1 MNAPM
6 KGTQKTIYAKTY
18 GLNLPVKLKKLLI
31 KSMIHWYD
39 ADPLSQDFGEALHF
53 FFETKTSKMAD
64 LLLAKNGLTD
74 ISQFINIP
82 LHWGIEMELIYK
94 KPNREQE
101 HRERHYFEFFGL
113 LYPMNEKF
121 IKERDQF
128 YLLKNMEF
136 AQVPDD
142 HKNKKFYKTTKFT
155 AKVIGC

>member
-1 MNAPM
+1 MQ
-6 KGTQKTIYAKTY
+6 GTQKTIYAKTY

-142 HKNKKFYKTTKFT
+142 HKNKKFYNTTKFT
-155 AKVIGC
+155 ATVIGC

>member
-6 KGTQKTIYAKTY
+6 KGTQQTIFALSK
-18 GLNLPVKLKKLLI
+18 GFNLPVKIKKFLI
-31 KSMIHWYD
+31 GSKIHWYD
-39 ADPLSQDFGEALHF
+39 ENPLSQDFGEALHF
-53 FFETKTSKMAD
+53 FFETKTSKTTD
-64 LLLAKNGLTD
+64 LLLEKSGLID
-74 ISQFINIP
+74 VSQFVNIP

-94 KPNREQE
+94 KPNRDQE

-113 LYPMNEKF
+113 LYPMNAKF

-142 HKNKKFYKTTKFT
+142 HKNKKFYNTTKFT
-155 AKVIGC
+155 ATVIGC

>member
-6 KGTQKTIYAKTY
+6 QGTQKTIYAKTY
-18 GLNLPVKLKKLLI
+18 GLSLPVKLKKLLI

-39 ADPLSQDFGEALHF
+39 DNPLSQDFGEALHF

-142 HKNKKFYKTTKFT
+142 HKNKKFYNTTKFT
-155 AKVIGC
+155 ATVIGC

>member
-1 MNAPM
+1 MQ
-6 KGTQKTIYAKTY
+6 GTQKTIYAKTY

-142 HKNKKFYKTTKFT
+142 HKNKKFYSTTKFT
-155 AKVIGC
+155 ATVIGC

>member
-1 MNAPM
+1 MQ
-6 KGTQKTIYAKTY
+6 GTQKTIYAKTY

-39 ADPLSQDFGEALHF
+39 DDPLSQDFGEALHF

-113 LYPMNEKF
+113 LYPMNAKF

-155 AKVIGC
+155 ATVIGC

>member
-1 MNAPM
+1 
-6 KGTQKTIYAKTY
+6 
-18 GLNLPVKLKKLLI
+18 
-31 KSMIHWYD
+31 MIHWYD
-39 ADPLSQDFGEALHF
+39 DDPLSQDFGEALHF

-113 LYPMNEKF
+113 LYPMNAKF

-155 AKVIGC
+155 ATVIGC